1 MLKNIIKKF
10 YIIQNIKKFK
20 VIKELKININ
30 GGVDFMNR
38 KEFCKYHWEYYL
50 VLEKDFLQLE
60 RYVSFELGE
69 DYLYDG
75 IKYENCGNSKT
86 FSNEF
91 IKQYQTICSEV
102 DVILKSIC
110 LELGD
115 QLANDMKYGY
125 TPVVLQKWANIIDQK
140 VRFKDLELQP
150 FSNWQKEPNY
160 KSPDWWTPYNNVKHE
175 RLCNYH
181 KANLKNVLNALAGL
195 YILENYLIKFIGD
208 RDNDKDVPNDISLI
222 FEMMDFETRE
232 TVIGKDSYL
241 ITSKDI
247 DELWK

>member
-1 MLKNIIKKF
+1 M
-10 YIIQNIKKFK
+10 
-20 VIKELKININ
+20 
-30 GGVDFMNR
+30 
-38 KEFCKYHWEYYL
+38 
-50 VLEKDFLQLE
+50 
-60 RYVSFELGE
+60 
-69 DYLYDG
+69 YDG
-75 IKYENCGNSKT
+75 IEHDNCGNSKT

-91 IKQYQTICSEV
+91 IKQYQAICSEI

-110 LELGD
+110 LELGN
-115 QLANDMKYGY
+115 QSANDMKNGY
-125 TPVVLQKWANIIDQK
+125 TPIVLQNWVNINTQK

-160 KSPDWWTPYNNVKHE
+160 KSPDWLTPYNNVKHE

-195 YILENYLIKFIGD
+195 YILENYLVKFIGD
-208 RDNDKDVPNDISLI
+208 RDNDSDVPNDISLI
-222 FEMMDFETRE
+222 FGMIDFETRE

-247 DELWK
+247 EELWK

>member
-1 MLKNIIKKF
+1 
-10 YIIQNIKKFK
+10 
-20 VIKELKININ
+20 
-30 GGVDFMNR
+30 MNR
-38 KEFCKYHWEYYL
+38 KEFCKHHWEYYL
-50 VLEKDFLQLE
+50 VLEKDFLQSE

-75 IKYENCGNSKT
+75 IEHDNCGNSKT

-91 IKQYQTICSEV
+91 IKQYQAICSEV

-110 LELGD
+110 LELGN
-115 QLANDMKYGY
+115 QSENYMKNGY
-125 TPVVLQKWANIIDQK
+125 TPIVLQNWVNINAQK

-150 FSNWQKEPNY
+150 FSNWQQEPNY

-175 RLCNYH
+175 RLFNYH

-195 YILENYLIKFIGD
+195 YILENYLVKFIGD
-208 RDNDKDVPNDISLI
+208 RDNDSDVPNDISLI
-222 FEMMDFETRE
+222 FGMIDFETRE

>member
-1 MLKNIIKKF
+1 
-10 YIIQNIKKFK
+10 
-20 VIKELKININ
+20 
-30 GGVDFMNR
+30 MNR
-38 KEFCKYHWEYYL
+38 KEFCKHHWEYYL
-50 VLEKDFLQLE
+50 VLEKDFLQSE

-75 IKYENCGNSKT
+75 IEHDNCGNSKT

-91 IKQYQTICSEV
+91 IKQYQAICSEV

-110 LELGD
+110 LELGN
-115 QLANDMKYGY
+115 QSANDMKNGY
-125 TPVVLQKWANIIDQK
+125 TPIVLQNWVNINAQK

-150 FSNWQKEPNY
+150 FSNWQQEPNY

-175 RLCNYH
+175 RLFNYH

-195 YILENYLIKFIGD
+195 YILENYLVKFIGD
-208 RDNDKDVPNDISLI
+208 RDNDSDVPNDISLI
-222 FEMMDFETRE
+222 FGMIDFETRE

>member
-1 MLKNIIKKF
+1 M
-10 YIIQNIKKFK
+10 
-20 VIKELKININ
+20 
-30 GGVDFMNR
+30 
-38 KEFCKYHWEYYL
+38 
-50 VLEKDFLQLE
+50 LEKDFLQSE

-75 IKYENCGNSKT
+75 IEHDNCGNSKT

-91 IKQYQTICSEV
+91 IKQYQAICSEV

-110 LELGD
+110 LELGN
-115 QLANDMKYGY
+115 QSANDMKNGY
-125 TPVVLQKWANIIDQK
+125 TPIVLQNWVNINAQK

-150 FSNWQKEPNY
+150 FSNWQQEPNY

-175 RLCNYH
+175 RLFNYH

-195 YILENYLIKFIGD
+195 YILENYLVKFIGD
-208 RDNDKDVPNDISLI
+208 RDNDSDVPNDISLI
-222 FEMMDFETRE
+222 FGMIDFETRE

>member
-1 MLKNIIKKF
+1 MI
-10 YIIQNIKKFK
+10 
-20 VIKELKININ
+20 EH
-30 GGVDFMNR
+30 D
-38 KEFCKYHWEYYL
+38 
-50 VLEKDFLQLE
+50 
-60 RYVSFELGE
+60 
-69 DYLYDG
+69 
-75 IKYENCGNSKT
+75 NCGNSKT

-91 IKQYQTICSEV
+91 IKQYQAICSEV

-110 LELGD
+110 LELGN
-115 QLANDMKYGY
+115 QSANDMKNGY
-125 TPVVLQKWANIIDQK
+125 TPIVLQNWVNINAQK

-150 FSNWQKEPNY
+150 FSNWQQEPNY

-175 RLCNYH
+175 RLFNYH

-195 YILENYLIKFIGD
+195 YILENYLVKFIGD
-208 RDNDKDVPNDISLI
+208 RDNDSDVPNDISLI
-222 FEMMDFETRE
+222 FGMIDFETRE